1 MEIFRPHVI
10 FSAAITLDGKLATR
24 TGDSKLSSKKDKIR
38 VHKLR
43 SKVDAILIGKNTVEI
58 DDPLLSAHNIRKKNP
73 IRIILDSNA
82 TIRTNSKILKTCSR
96 IPTIIAV
103 SKKAPKKNLQKLEK
117 FPVQVIVCG
126 NYTVNIKKL
135 LGILKK
141 KCIKNILVEGGG
153 TTNWAFVK
161 ENQVDEAIIT
171 ITPYLVGGITAT
183 TLVDGDGFS
192 TVVKSIRLKLKN
204 VIKIKMKLYYTMRI
218 NFAFL
223 SLSYQSV

>member
-1 MEIFRPHVI
+1 MESFRPHVI

-58 DDPLLSAHNIRKKNP
+58 DDPLLSVHNIRKKNP

-82 TIRTNSKILKTCSR
+82 TIRTNSKILKTCSK
-96 IPTIIAV
+96 ISTIIAV

-141 KCIKNILVEGGG
+141 KGIKNILVEGGG
-153 TTNWAFVK
+153 KTNWGFIK
-161 ENQVDEAIIT
+161 ENLVDEVVIT
-171 ITPYLVGGITAT
+171 ITPYLVGGLTAT

-192 TVVKSIRLKLKN
+192 TITKSIKLKLKN
-204 VIKIKMKLYYTMRI
+204 VTKIKNEVVLHYE
-218 NFAFL
+218 N
-223 SLSYQSV
+223 

>member
-1 MEIFRPHVI
+1 MENFRSHVI

-82 TIRTNSKILKTCSR
+82 TIHTNSRILKTCSK
-96 IPTIIAV
+96 IPTIITV

-135 LGILKK
+135 LVILKRK
-141 KCIKNILVEGGG
+141 GIKNILVEGGG

-161 ENQVDEAIIT
+161 ENLVDEAIIT
-171 ITPYLVGGITAT
+171 ITPYLVGGMTAT

-204 VIKIKMKLYYTMRI
+204 VSKMKNEVILYYE
-218 NFAFL
+218 N
-223 SLSYQSV
+223 

>member
-1 MEIFRPHVI
+1 MVSFRPHVI

-82 TIRTNSKILKTCSR
+82 TIRTNSKILKTCSK

-103 SKKAPKKNLQKLEK
+103 SKKAQKKNLQRLKK

-135 LGILKK
+135 LGILKRK
-141 KCIKNILVEGGG
+141 GIKNILVEGGG

-161 ENQVDEAIIT
+161 ENLVDEAIIT
-171 ITPYLVGGITAT
+171 ITPYLVGGVTAT

-192 TVVKSIRLKLKN
+192 TVVKSIKLKLKN
-204 VIKIKMKLYYTMRI
+204 VSKMKNEVILHYE
-218 NFAFL
+218 N
-223 SLSYQSV
+223 

>member
-1 MEIFRPHVI
+1 MESFRPHII

-82 TIRTNSKILKTCSR
+82 TIRTNSRILKTCSR
-96 IPTIIAV
+96 IPTIITV

-135 LGILKK
+135 LGILKRK
-141 KCIKNILVEGGG
+141 GIKNILVEGGG

-161 ENQVDEAIIT
+161 ENLVDEAIIT
-171 ITPYLVGGITAT
+171 ITPYLVGGVTAT

-204 VIKIKMKLYYTMRI
+204 VSKMKNEVILHYE
-218 NFAFL
+218 N
-223 SLSYQSV
+223 

>member
-1 MEIFRPHVI
+1 MVSFRPHVI
-10 FSAAITLDGKLATR
+10 FSAAITLDGKLASR

-43 SKVDAILIGKNTVEI
+43 SKVDAILIGKNTVKI
-58 DDPLLSAHNIRKKNP
+58 DDPLLTVHNIRKKNP
-73 IRIILDSNA
+73 VRIILDSNA
-82 TIRTNSKILKTCSR
+82 IIPTNSRILKTCSK

-103 SKKAPKKNLQKLEK
+103 SKKAQKKNLQRLEK

-126 NYTVNIKKL
+126 NYSVNIKKL

-141 KCIKNILVEGGG
+141 KGIKNILVEGGG

-161 ENQVDEAIIT
+161 ENLVDEAMIT

-192 TVVKSIRLKLKN
+192 TITKSTKLRLKSARRMNNEIVLHYEN
-204 VIKIKMKLYYTMRI
+204 
-218 NFAFL
+218 
-223 SLSYQSV
+223 

>member
-1 MEIFRPHVI
+1 MESFRPHVI
-10 FSAAITLDGKLATR
+10 CSAAMTWDGKLATR
-24 TGDSKLSSKKDKIR
+24 TGDLKLSSKKDKIR

-43 SKVDAILIGKNTVEI
+43 SKVDAILIGKNTVKI
-58 DDPLLSAHNIRKKNP
+58 DDPLLTVHNIRKKNP
-73 IRIILDSNA
+73 VRIILDSNA
-82 TIRTNSKILKTCSR
+82 IIPTNSRILKTCSK

-103 SKKAPKKNLQKLEK
+103 SKKAQKKNLQRLEK

-126 NYTVNIKKL
+126 NYSVNIKKL

-141 KCIKNILVEGGG
+141 KGIKNILVEGGG
-153 TTNWAFVK
+153 ATNWAFVK
-161 ENQVDEAIIT
+161 ENLVDEAMIT

-204 VIKIKMKLYYTMRI
+204 VTKMKNEVILHYE
-218 NFAFL
+218 N
-223 SLSYQSV
+223 

>member
-1 MEIFRPHVI
+1 MESSRPHII

-24 TGDSKLSSKKDKIR
+24 TGNSKLSSKKDKIR

-43 SKVDAILIGKNTVEI
+43 SKVDAILVGKNTAKI
-58 DDPLLSAHNIRKKNP
+58 DDPLLSVHNIKKKNP
-73 IRIILDSNA
+73 IRVILDSNA
-82 TIRTNSKILKTCSR
+82 IIRTNSKILKTCLK
-96 IPTIIAV
+96 IPTIIVV
-103 SKKAPKKNLQKLEK
+103 SKKALKKNLQKLEK

-126 NYTVNIKKL
+126 NNTINIKKL

-141 KCIKNILVEGGG
+141 NGVKNILVEGGG
-153 TTNWAFVK
+153 ITNWAFVK
-161 ENQVDEAIIT
+161 ENLVDEAMIT

-204 VIKIKMKLYYTMRI
+204 VTKMKNEVILHYE
-218 NFAFL
+218 N
-223 SLSYQSV
+223 

>member
-1 MEIFRPHVI
+1 MESFRPHVI

-43 SKVDAILIGKNTVEI
+43 SNVDAILIGKNTVEI

-82 TIRTNSKILKTCSR
+82 TIRTNSRILKTCSK
-96 IPTIIAV
+96 IPTIITV
-103 SKKAPKKNLQKLEK
+103 SKKAQKKNLQKLEK

-126 NYTVNIKKL
+126 NDTVSIKKL

-141 KCIKNILVEGGG
+141 KGIKNILVEGGG
-153 TTNWAFVK
+153 ITNWAFVK
-161 ENQVDEAIIT
+161 ENLVDEAIIT
-171 ITPYLVGGITAT
+171 ITPYLVGGMSAT

-192 TVVKSIRLKLKN
+192 NIVKAIRLKLKN
-204 VIKIKMKLYYTMRI
+204 VRKIKNEVILHYV
-218 NFAFL
+218 N
-223 SLSYQSV
+223 